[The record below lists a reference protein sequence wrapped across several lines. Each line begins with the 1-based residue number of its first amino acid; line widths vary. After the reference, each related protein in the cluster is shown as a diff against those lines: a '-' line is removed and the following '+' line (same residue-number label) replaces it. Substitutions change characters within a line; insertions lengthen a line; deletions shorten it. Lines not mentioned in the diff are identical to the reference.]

1 MKKLTITG
9 LSKTYS
15 NGTNALKQVDLEINQ
30 GMFGLLGPNGAGK
43 SSLMRTI
50 ATLQTSDSG
59 TIKFDEIDITKN
71 HNDLRK
77 KLGFLPQ
84 NFDFYPNITAW
95 DTLNY
100 YAVLK
105 GIRNNKER
113 KNLVTEWLVKVNLYD
128 QRKKRVGGFS
138 GGMKQ
143 RLGIAQAL
151 IANPELVI
159 VDEPTAGLDPK
170 ERNHFHNIL
179 SEIGEDKIVILS
191 THIVD
196 DVSDLC
202 TEMAIINYGQVILQ
216 GSPLDE
222 IKKLNGK
229 IWKRLIKKD
238 ELDWYSS
245 EFEVISSHLFM
256 GDVRI
261 IVYSESPLSGFE
273 LKDADLEDV
282 YFKTIPHQG
291 FTLGGK

>member
-1 MKKLTITG
+1 MKKLSISG

-15 NGTNALKQVDLEINQ
+15 NGTAALKDVNLEITQ

-43 SSLMRTI
+43 STLMRTI

-59 TIKFDEIDITKN
+59 SITFDSNNTQQNPSDIK
-71 HNDLRK
+71 K

-84 NFDFYPNITAW
+84 SFDFYPNLSAW

-100 YAVLK
+100 FAVLK
-105 GIRNNKER
+105 GITNNTER
-113 KNLVTEWLVKVNLYD
+113 KNLVTEWLVKVNLFD

-179 SEIGEDKIVILS
+179 AEIGEDKIVILS

-196 DVSDLC
+196 DVSNLC
-202 TEMAIINYGQVILQ
+202 TDLAIINFGQVILQ
-216 GSPLDE
+216 GTPLAETD
-222 IKKLNGK
+222 KLRGK
-229 IWKRLIKKD
+229 IWRKTIKKD
-238 ELDWYSS
+238 ELDWYRS
-245 EFEVISSHLFM
+245 EFEVISSHLYM
-256 GDVRI
+256 GDLRI
-261 IVYSESPLSGFE
+261 IVYSDYELSGFE
-273 LKDADLEDV
+273 LKEPDLEDV
-282 YFKTIPHQG
+282 YFKTIFHQG
-291 FTLGGK
+291 DQVGGE

>member
-1 MKKLTITG
+1 MKTLSING

-15 NGTNALKQVDLEINQ
+15 NGTHALKDVNLNISQ

-43 SSLMRTI
+43 STLMRTI
-50 ATLQTSDSG
+50 ATLQSTDSG
-59 TIKFDEIDITKN
+59 NIKLDDIN
-71 HNDLRK
+71 IMQNQNDIKK

-84 NFDFYPNITAW
+84 NFDFYPNLSAW

-105 GIRNNKER
+105 GITNNTER

-202 TEMAIINYGQVILQ
+202 TDMAIINFGQVILQ
-216 GSPLDE
+216 GSPLVE
-222 IKKLNGK
+222 TEKLRGN
-229 IWKRLIKKD
+229 IWRKLIKKD
-238 ELDWYSS
+238 ELDWYSG
-245 EFEVISSHLFM
+245 EFEVISSHLHM
-256 GDVRI
+256 GGVRI
-261 IVYSESPLSGFE
+261 IVFSDSPLSGFE
-273 LKDADLEDV
+273 LKEPDLEDV

-291 FTLGGK
+291 DKVGGE

>member
-1 MKKLTITG
+1 MKKLSISG

-15 NGTNALKQVDLEINQ
+15 NGTAALKNVNLEITQ

-43 SSLMRTI
+43 STLMRTI

-59 TIKFDEIDITKN
+59 SITFDSNNTQQNPSDIK
-71 HNDLRK
+71 K

-84 NFDFYPNITAW
+84 SFDFYPNLSAW

-100 YAVLK
+100 FAVLK
-105 GIRNNKER
+105 GITNNTER
-113 KNLVTEWLVKVNLYD
+113 KNLVTEWLVKVNLFD

-179 SEIGEDKIVILS
+179 AEIGEDKIVILS

-196 DVSDLC
+196 DVSNLC
-202 TEMAIINYGQVILQ
+202 TDMAIINFGQVILQ
-216 GSPLDE
+216 GTPLAETD
-222 IKKLNGK
+222 KLRGK
-229 IWKRLIKKD
+229 IWRRTIKKD
-238 ELDWYSS
+238 ELDWYRS
-245 EFEVISSHLFM
+245 EFEVISSHLYM
-256 GDVRI
+256 GDLRI
-261 IVYSESPLSGFE
+261 IVYSDYELSGFE
-273 LKDADLEDV
+273 LKEPDLEDV
-282 YFKTIPHQG
+282 YFKTIFHQG
-291 FTLGGK
+291 DQVGGE

>member
-1 MKKLTITG
+1 MKKLTVTG

-15 NGTNALKQVDLEINQ
+15 NGTPALVDVDLEISQ

-43 SSLMRTI
+43 STLMRTI
-50 ATLQTSDSG
+50 ATLQASDTG
-59 TIKFDEIDITKN
+59 VIKFDNMDIQRKKKE
-71 HNDLRK
+71 LKK

-84 NFDFYPNITAW
+84 DFDFYPNLSAW

-100 YAVLK
+100 FAILK
-105 GIRNNKER
+105 GITKTSER

-179 SEIGEDKIVILS
+179 AEIGEDKIVILS

-202 TEMAIINYGQVILQ
+202 TDMAIINFGQVILQ
-216 GSPLDE
+216 GSPLAE
-222 IKKLNGK
+222 IEKLRGK
-229 IWKRLIKKD
+229 IWWKIIKKD
-238 ELDWYSS
+238 ELDWYQD
-245 EFEVISSHLFM
+245 EFEVISSHLFL
-256 GDVRI
+256 GDIRI
-261 IVYSESPLSGFE
+261 VVYSDYQLTGFE
-273 LKDADLEDV
+273 VKEPDLEDV
-282 YFKTIPHQG
+282 YFKTIPHDISDTRGQ
-291 FTLGGK
+291 

>member
-1 MKKLTITG
+1 MKKLSING

-15 NGTNALKQVDLEINQ
+15 NGTHALKEVNLEITQ

-43 SSLMRTI
+43 STLMRTI
-50 ATLQTSDSG
+50 ATLQSNDTG
-59 TIKFDEIDITKN
+59 NIKFDGIDIQENKN
-71 HNDLRK
+71 EIKK

-84 NFDFYPNITAW
+84 NFDFYPNLSAW

-105 GIRNNKER
+105 GITNNTER
-113 KNLVTEWLVKVNLYD
+113 KNLVTEWLVKVNLFD

-202 TEMAIINYGQVILQ
+202 RDMAIINFGQVILQ
-216 GSPLDE
+216 GSPLTE
-222 IKKLNGK
+222 TEKLKGK
-229 IWKRLIKKD
+229 IWRKLIKKD

-245 EFEVISSHLFM
+245 EFEVISSHLYM
-256 GDVRI
+256 GDIRI
-261 IVYSESPLSGFE
+261 IVHSDYELNGFE
-273 LKDADLEDV
+273 VKEPDLEDV

-291 FTLGGK
+291 VKAGGQ

>member
-1 MKKLTITG
+1 MKKLSIIG

-15 NGTNALKQVDLEINQ
+15 NGTHALHDVNLEISQ

-43 SSLMRTI
+43 STLMRTI
-50 ATLQTSDSG
+50 ATLQSSDSG
-59 TIKFDEIDITKN
+59 SIKFDNIDIQQNAAEIK
-71 HNDLRK
+71 K

-84 NFDFYPNITAW
+84 NFDFYPNLSAL

-105 GIRNNKER
+105 GITNSTER
-113 KNLVTEWLVKVNLYD
+113 KNLVAEWLVKVNLYD
-128 QRKKRVGGFS
+128 HRKKRVGGFS

-179 SEIGEDKIVILS
+179 AEIGEDKIVILS

-202 TEMAIINYGQVILQ
+202 TDMAIINFGKVILQ
-216 GSPLDE
+216 GSPLIE
-222 IKKLNGK
+222 TEKLKGK
-229 IWKRLIKKD
+229 IWRKLIKKD
-238 ELDWYSS
+238 ELAWYSS
-245 EFEVISSHLFM
+245 EFEVISSNLYM
-256 GDVRI
+256 GDIRI
-261 IVYSESPLSGFE
+261 IVYSDYDLSGFE
-273 LKDADLEDV
+273 LKEPDLEDV

-291 FTLGGK
+291 AKIGGE

>member
-1 MKKLTITG
+1 MKKLKING

-15 NGTNALKQVDLEINQ
+15 NGTHALKDVNLEINQ

-43 SSLMRTI
+43 STLMRTI
-50 ATLQTSDSG
+50 ATLQSSDVG
-59 TIKFDEIDITKN
+59 NIEFDGADITKN
-71 HNDLRK
+71 SSAIKK

-84 NFDFYPNITAW
+84 NFGFYANLTAW

-100 YAVLK
+100 FAILK
-105 GIRNNKER
+105 GITNSHER
-113 KNLVTEWLVKVNLYD
+113 KNLVTEWLVKVHLYEE
-128 QRKKRVGGFS
+128 RKKRVGGFS

-151 IANPELVI
+151 IGNPELVI

-179 SEIGEDKIVILS
+179 AEIGEDKIVILS

-202 TEMAIINYGQVILQ
+202 TDMAIIDEGQVILQ
-216 GSPLDE
+216 GSPLTE
-222 IKKLNGK
+222 IEKLKDRMWKK
-229 IWKRLIKKD
+229 IIKKD
-238 ELDWYSS
+238 ELDWYNG

-256 GDVRI
+256 GDLRI
-261 IVYSESPLSGFE
+261 FVYSEYDLHGFDRKE
-273 LKDADLEDV
+273 PDLEDV

-291 FTLGGK
+291 DKVGGQ

>member
-1 MKKLTITG
+1 MKKLIIEG

-15 NGTNALKQVDLEINQ
+15 NGTHALKDINLEISE

-43 SSLMRTI
+43 STLMRTI
-50 ATLQTSDSG
+50 STLQDADTG
-59 TIKFDEIDITKN
+59 MIEFNGIKISQNKDDI
-71 HNDLRK
+71 RK

-84 NFDFYPNITAW
+84 NFGFYPNLSAL

-100 YAVLK
+100 FAVLK
-105 GIRNNKER
+105 GISKASER
-113 KNLVTEWLVKVNLYD
+113 KNLVAEWLDKVNLYEY
-128 QRKKRVGGFS
+128 RKKKVGGFS

-202 TEMAIINYGQVILQ
+202 TDMAIINRGQVILQ
-216 GSPLDE
+216 GSPENE
-222 IKKLNGK
+222 IKNLQGK
-229 IWKRLIKKD
+229 IWQRVINKD
-238 ELDWYSS
+238 EIGRFHQDYN
-245 EFEVISSHLFM
+245 VISANLFM
-256 GDVRI
+256 GKLKVT
-261 IVYSESPLSGFE
+261 VNSEDDLSKDFQ
-273 LKDADLEDV
+273 LKTPDLEDV
-282 YFKTIPHQG
+282 YFTMIPQG
-291 FTLGGK
+291 EFNGGK

>member
-1 MKKLTITG
+1 MKKLTISG

-15 NGTNALKQVDLEINQ
+15 NGTTALKEVNLEVNQ

-43 SSLMRTI
+43 STLMRTI
-50 ATLQTSDSG
+50 ATLQSSDSG
-59 TIKFDEIDITKN
+59 NIKFDSIDIQENQTKIK
-71 HNDLRK
+71 K

-84 NFDFYPNITAW
+84 SFDFYPNLSAW

-100 YAVLK
+100 YAILK
-105 GIRNNKER
+105 GITNHNER

-202 TEMAIINYGQVILQ
+202 TDMAIINQGQVILQ
-216 GSPLDE
+216 GSPLAE
-222 IKKLNGK
+222 VEKLTGRIWRK
-229 IWKRLIKKD
+229 IIKKD

-245 EFEVISSHLFM
+245 EFEVISSHLYM
-256 GDVRI
+256 GDIRV
-261 IVYSESPLSGFE
+261 IVYSDSDLSGFE
-273 LKDADLEDV
+273 LKTPDLEDV

-291 FTLGGK
+291 DIVGGE

>member
-1 MKKLTITG
+1 MKKLTIKG

-15 NGTNALKQVDLEINQ
+15 NGTHALKGVDLEINQ

-43 SSLMRTI
+43 STLMRTI
-50 ATLQTSDSG
+50 ATLQVSDSG
-59 TIKFDEIDITKN
+59 SINFDDIDIHKKQ
-71 HNDLRK
+71 NDLKK

-84 NFDFYPNITAW
+84 NFDFYPNLTAW

-105 GIRNNKER
+105 GITNSKER
-113 KNLVTEWLVKVNLYD
+113 KNLVTEWLTKVNLYD

-202 TEMAIINYGQVILQ
+202 TDMAIINFGQVILK
-216 GSPLDE
+216 GSPLE
-222 IKKLNGK
+222 ETEKLKGK
-229 IWKRLIKKD
+229 IWRKLIKKD

-245 EFEVISSHLFM
+245 EFEVISSHLYM
-256 GDVRI
+256 GDIRI
-261 IVYSESPLSGFE
+261 IVFSDFPLSGFE
-273 LKDADLEDV
+273 QKEPNLEDV

-291 FTLGGK
+291 DKFGGE

>member
-1 MKKLTITG
+1 MKKLTITD

-15 NGTNALKQVDLEINQ
+15 NGTHALKGVNLEINQ

-43 SSLMRTI
+43 STLMRTI
-50 ATLQTSDSG
+50 ATLQTSDTG
-59 TIKFDEIDITKN
+59 LITFDTIDISKKQSE
-71 HNDLRK
+71 LKK

-84 NFDFYPNITAW
+84 NFDFYPNLSAW

-105 GIRNNKER
+105 GITNNKER
-113 KNLVTEWLVKVNLYD
+113 KNLVTEWLTKVNLYD

-202 TEMAIINYGQVILQ
+202 TDMAIINFGQVILK
-216 GSPLDE
+216 GSPLE
-222 IKKLNGK
+222 ETEKLKGK
-229 IWKRLIKKD
+229 IWRKLIKKD

-245 EFEVISSHLFM
+245 EFEVISSHLYM
-256 GDVRI
+256 GDIRI
-261 IVYSESPLSGFE
+261 IVYSDSPLSGFE
-273 LKDADLEDV
+273 LKEPDLEDV

-291 FTLGGK
+291 ENHGGE

>member
-1 MKKLTITG
+1 MKKLSING

-15 NGTNALKQVDLEINQ
+15 NGTDALKDVNLEITQ

-43 SSLMRTI
+43 STLMRTI
-50 ATLQTSDSG
+50 ATLQSSDSG
-59 TIKFDEIDITKN
+59 FIKFDNIDIQQNKAEIK
-71 HNDLRK
+71 K

-84 NFDFYPNITAW
+84 NFDFYPNLSAW

-100 YAVLK
+100 YAILK
-105 GIRNNKER
+105 GITNTTER
-113 KNLVTEWLVKVNLYD
+113 KNLVTEWLVKVNLFD

-202 TEMAIINYGQVILQ
+202 TDMAIINFGKVILQ
-216 GSPLDE
+216 GSPLIE
-222 IKKLNGK
+222 TENLKNK
-229 IWKRLIKKD
+229 IWRKIIKKD
-238 ELDWYSS
+238 ELDWYSG
-245 EFEVISSHLFM
+245 EFEVISSHLYM
-256 GDVRI
+256 GDLRI
-261 IVYSESPLSGFE
+261 IVYSDYELSGFE
-273 LKDADLEDV
+273 QKEPDLEDV

-291 FTLGGK
+291 DKVGGE

>member
-1 MKKLTITG
+1 MKQLSING

-15 NGTNALKQVDLEINQ
+15 NGTDALKNVELDIAP

-43 SSLMRTI
+43 STLMRTI
-50 ATLQTSDSG
+50 ATLQSSDSG
-59 TIKFDEIDITKN
+59 NIKFDNIDIHQNKEEIK
-71 HNDLRK
+71 R

-84 NFDFYPNITAW
+84 NFDFYPNLSAW

-105 GIRNNKER
+105 GITNNTER

-128 QRKKRVGGFS
+128 HRKKRVGGFS

-202 TEMAIINYGQVILQ
+202 TNMAIINFGQVILQ
-216 GSPLDE
+216 GSPQSETD
-222 IKKLNGK
+222 KLKGK
-229 IWKRLIKKD
+229 IWRKVIKKD
-238 ELDWYSS
+238 ELDWYTS
-245 EFEVISSHLFM
+245 EFEVISSHLYM
-256 GDVRI
+256 GAIRI
-261 IVYSESPLSGFE
+261 IVYSDYPLSGFE
-273 LKDADLEDV
+273 LKEPDLEDV

-291 FTLGGK
+291 AKVGGE

>member
-1 MKKLTITG
+1 MKKLTISG

-15 NGTNALKQVDLEINQ
+15 NGTTALKEVNLEVNQ

-43 SSLMRTI
+43 STLMRTI
-50 ATLQTSDSG
+50 ATLQSSDSG
-59 TIKFDEIDITKN
+59 NIKFDGIDIQDNQTKIK
-71 HNDLRK
+71 K

-84 NFDFYPNITAW
+84 SFDFYPNLSAW

-100 YAVLK
+100 YAILK
-105 GIRNNKER
+105 GITNHNER

-202 TEMAIINYGQVILQ
+202 TDMAIINQGQVILQ
-216 GSPLDE
+216 GSPLAE
-222 IKKLNGK
+222 VEKLTGRIWRK
-229 IWKRLIKKD
+229 IIKKD

-245 EFEVISSHLFM
+245 EFEVISSHLYM
-256 GDVRI
+256 GDIRV
-261 IVYSESPLSGFE
+261 IVYSDSDLSGFE
-273 LKDADLEDV
+273 LKTPDLEDV

-291 FTLGGK
+291 DIVGGE

>member
-1 MKKLTITG
+1 MKKLSING

-15 NGTNALKQVDLEINQ
+15 NGTHALDDVNLEITQ

-43 SSLMRTI
+43 STLMRTI
-50 ATLQTSDSG
+50 ATLQSTDSG
-59 TIKFDEIDITKN
+59 NINFDSIDIKQNATDIK
-71 HNDLRK
+71 R

-84 NFDFYPNITAW
+84 NFDFYPNLSAW

-105 GIRNNKER
+105 GITNNTER
-113 KNLVTEWLVKVNLYD
+113 KNLVTEWLVKVNLFD

-179 SEIGEDKIVILS
+179 AEIGEDKIVILS

-202 TEMAIINYGQVILQ
+202 TDMAIINFGKVILQ
-216 GSPLDE
+216 GSPLIE
-222 IKKLNGK
+222 TEKLKDK
-229 IWKRLIKKD
+229 IWRKTIKKD
-238 ELDWYSS
+238 ELDWYSG
-245 EFEVISSHLFM
+245 EFEVISSHLYM
-256 GDVRI
+256 GDIRI
-261 IVYSESPLSGFE
+261 IVYSDYPLTGFE
-273 LKDADLEDV
+273 LKEPDLEDV

-291 FTLGGK
+291 VKVGGE